1 MICTLY
7 VARYFGGTETGR
19 GGFESAL
26 EDVDEED
33 ARVRRATMLTS
44 AGSAATAQG
53 ITDSVRQA
61 HKRRTP
67 SKGGSS
73 NDSSKDSSVW
83 GRRGTGSGNRSGA
96 TTRSGN
102 ASDGTAFTGSSGDER
117 DRASSRMSRRFQSSG
132 QTDDEEDPAFLD
144 SLIGRLLIA
153 RCRPRSPASRRR
165 DKGLNAQGKRMS
177 VKVSSLVSRK
187 RATTV
192 VVALLKGKEQGIED
206 DLKWLFLSIYVAA
219 WYVEA
224 R

>member
-1 MICTLY
+1 MICSLY

-26 EDVDEED
+26 EDVDEVDE
-33 ARVRRATMLTS
+33 RVRRATMLTS

-61 HKRRTP
+61 HKS

-73 NDSSKDSSVW
+73 KDSSKDSVK
-83 GRRGTGSGNRSGA
+83 GNRSQA

-102 ASDGTAFTGSSGDER
+102 ASDGTVCSGSSGDER
-117 DRASSRMSRRFQSSG
+117 DRASSRLSRRFQSSG

-153 RCRPRSPASRRR
+153 SCRPRSPASRRR
-165 DKGLNAQGKRMS
+165 DKERNVQGKKMS

-219 WYVEA
+219 WYVEE